1 MHLSRLKTNDFESG
15 SEDLSDI
22 SDFEEDPS
30 DIFYSFDNMS
40 ETEYEKYLA
49 HDEEAKIGN
58 IFFGTNVERNK
69 SFESN
74 RSKKIPEIES

>member
-15 SEDLSDI
+15 SENLSDI

-58 IFFGTNVERNK
+58 IFFGTNVEKNK

-74 RSKKIPEIES
+74 RNKKIPEIES